1 MLTRRAI
8 VEFFALG
15 AAGGA
20 GVSSAATATS
30 GTDNDASD
38 SEKSSAT
45 SVAVNETPSLIGK
58 EALRESD
65 RLLAEAQAR
74 LEKMMVG
81 LMAANEAPPEAF
93 ERLDL
98 EPPSGHAAAK
108 PVKEGA
114 R

>member
-1 MLTRRAI
+1 LYDLAADPGQDRPLTN
-8 VEFFALG
+8 
-15 AAGGA
+15 
-20 GVSSAATATS
+20 S
-30 GTDNDASD
+30 
-38 SEKSSAT
+38 
-45 SVAVNETPSLIGK
+45 PH
-58 EALRESD
+58 
-65 RLLAEAQAR
+65 QAR
-74 LEKMMVG
+74 LEKVMVG